1 MSVIKSSLYLGFSTG
16 AKVIL
21 GIIGVKIISY
31 YIGAAGFGKL
41 GQFMSLMSAITI
53 TAGGGIS
60 NGIIS
65 KVSQYKNDSRKV
77 NQVISAGFWIGI
89 LFSLILGLVL
99 FLFSNFISKQLFE
112 VYDYS
117 FVIRCL
123 AFLQI
128 FNVFTVIFGGYLNGL
143 QRSKFFSALTIV
155 STILGT
161 VGLIILVYF
170 FDIVGAMLGLIWLAI
185 SPGVLFLF
193 FYFFKIQNEI
203 ELFKLSKIEKD
214 NVKSL
219 LKYSLM
225 LILSAFLLPMIQIL
239 VRKLILENSNW
250 DEVGYWQASSKISEA
265 GLVFLNVIMV
275 NYYLPELGKC
285 DSTVVLKNVIKKTY
299 LILIPLVILYVAIV
313 FFSKSLLI
321 PLLFNSSFRPA
332 ELLVTWQAIGDAFK
346 VLCLVFG
353 FLIVLKEKL
362 KIYFF
367 FELLLFGLI
376 ALFSFI
382 FIPKYG
388 AIGANYA
395 YALSYFTCFVIGLFF
410 MLHYLKNDH
419 KL

>member
-21 GIIGVKIISY
+21 GIIGIKIISY
-31 YIGAAGFGKL
+31 YIGTAGFGML
-41 GQFMSLMSAITI
+41 GQFMSLMSVIAI

-65 KVSQYKNDSRKV
+65 KVSQFKNDSGKI
-77 NQVISAGFWIGI
+77 NQIISAGFWIGI
-89 LFSLILGLVL
+89 FFSIILGLVL
-99 FLFSNFISKQLFE
+99 LLFSNFISIELFE
-112 VYDYS
+112 VNDYS
-117 FVIRCL
+117 FIIKIL
-123 AFLQI
+123 AFSQI
-128 FNVFTVIFGGYLNGL
+128 FNVFAVIFGGYLNGL
-143 QRSKFFSALTIV
+143 QRSKFFSALTII
-155 STILGT
+155 SSILGT
-161 VGLIILVYF
+161 IGLIILVYLYN
-170 FDIVGAMLGLIWLAI
+170 IIGAMLGLIWLAI
-185 SPGVLFLF
+185 SPGVLFLA

-203 ELFKLSKIEKD
+203 QLFGLVKIENE

-225 LILSAFLLPMIQIL
+225 LVLSAFLLPMVQIL

-250 DEVGYWQASSKISEA
+250 NEVGYWQASSKLSES

-285 DSTVVLKNVIKKTY
+285 NSTSVLKNVIKKTY
-299 LILIPLVILYVAIV
+299 IILIPLVIVYVGIV
-313 FFSKSLLI
+313 SLAKSLLI
-321 PLLFNSSFRPA
+321 PLLFNSSFHPA
-332 ELLVTWQAIGDAFK
+332 ESLVTWQAIGDSFK

-362 KIYFF
+362 KIYLF
-367 FELLLFGLI
+367 FELLLFGLL

-388 AIGANYA
+388 TIGANYA
-395 YALSYFTCFVIGLFF
+395 YTLSYFICFIIGLFF
-410 MLHYLKNDH
+410 MRYYLKNDH

>member
-21 GIIGVKIISY
+21 GIIGIKIISY
-31 YIGAAGFGKL
+31 YIGTAGFGML
-41 GQFMSLMSAITI
+41 GQFMSLMSVIAI

-65 KVSQYKNDSRKV
+65 KVSQFKNDSGKI
-77 NQVISAGFWIGI
+77 NQIISAGFWIGI
-89 LFSLILGLVL
+89 FFSMILGLVL
-99 FLFSNFISKQLFE
+99 FLFSNFISVQLFE

-117 FVIRCL
+117 FVIRIL

-128 FNVFTVIFGGYLNGL
+128 LNVFAVIFGGYLNGL
-143 QRSKFFSALTIV
+143 QRSKFFSALTII
-155 STILGT
+155 SAIFGT
-161 VGLIILVYF
+161 VGLIILVYLF
-170 FDIVGAMLGLIWLAI
+170 NIIGAMLGLIWLAI
-185 SPGVLFLF
+185 SPGILFLA

-203 ELFKLSKIEKD
+203 QLFGLVKIEKE

-225 LILSAFLLPMIQIL
+225 LVLSAFLLPMVQIL

-250 DEVGYWQASSKISEA
+250 NEVGYWQASSKLSES

-285 DSTVVLKNVIKKTY
+285 NSTPVLKNVIKKTY
-299 LILIPLVILYVAIV
+299 IILIPLVIVYVGIV
-313 FFSKSLLI
+313 FLAKSLLI
-321 PLLFNSSFRPA
+321 PLLFNSSFHPA
-332 ELLVTWQAIGDAFK
+332 ESLVTWQAIGDSFK

-362 KIYFF
+362 RIYLF
-367 FELLLFGLI
+367 FELLLFGLL
-376 ALFSFI
+376 ALFSSI

-388 AIGANYA
+388 TIGANYA
-395 YALSYFTCFVIGLFF
+395 YTLSYLICFIIGLFF
-410 MLHYLKNDH
+410 MRYYLKNDH